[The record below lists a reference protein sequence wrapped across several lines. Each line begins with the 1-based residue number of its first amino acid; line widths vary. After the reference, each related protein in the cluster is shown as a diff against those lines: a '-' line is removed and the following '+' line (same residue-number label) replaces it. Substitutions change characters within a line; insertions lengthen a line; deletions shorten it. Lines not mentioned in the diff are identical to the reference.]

1 MDLPAPGRCNCLVWL
16 WRVLRA
22 RGGGVYLRRSY
33 RKRFIIHAEW
43 VPYPGASAEEIIGYS
58 PINPKRKWWDAIWF
72 KGHVISD
79 AEDLRRA
86 QRGL

>member
-1 MDLPAPGRCNCLVWL
+1 MTLPSPARSNCLVWL
-16 WRVLRA
+16 WRHLRA
-22 RGGGVYLRRSY
+22 HGGGAYFRQSY

-58 PINPKRKWWDAIWF
+58 PISPKRTWWDAIWF

-79 AEDLRRA
+79 AEDQRRA
-86 QRGL
+86 QSGL